1 MKNILMYNYKELY
14 NPIIYK
20 KDGIYYI
27 KNENITYKLIKII
40 NYNELEEIYQL
51 LKNNNLHN
59 QYDEIIKTND
69 NKLCISYKN
78 EVYTLLKEKRN
89 IRTIRYQNIQITN
102 KTSIDRS
109 NWKNLWIIKNENIRK
124 LLETNDEYKI
134 INESFEYYYG
144 LAENAI
150 QYLEEDE
157 LVKTITS
164 KRIKDNMDN
173 SPINIV
179 IDTIER
185 DIAEKIKYLFFYKNE
200 KIDSI
205 INNIRKI
212 EIKKLNINRLY
223 ARLLYPTYYY
233 DYLEKIINKELP
245 ENSIKSIIN
254 KNIEYEIL
262 LKEIYKLIN
271 KEKKPKKI
279 DWL

>member
-78 EVYTLLKEKRN
+78 ELYTLLKEKRN

-102 KTSIDRS
+102 KISIDRS

-150 QYLEEDE
+150 QYLEEDN

-200 KIDSI
+200 KIDLI

-233 DYLEKIINKELP
+233 DYLEKVINKELP

-271 KEKKPKKI
+271 KEKKTKKI